1 MPVFKLYQNEC
12 VQKNSFIIP
21 IEIITINETL
31 KLIIWEP
38 LHKSVLQ
45 QLAALVHDWL
55 LKHDLA
61 VNPSAVAF

>member
-1 MPVFKLYQNEC
+1 
-12 VQKNSFIIP
+12 
-21 IEIITINETL
+21 L